1 MPNWLSRLTSDRL
14 DGVMHNAAAAVKA
27 LGIQWFA
34 ADHETKLACGQ
45 LVIEAI
51 QKLIPNYDLSR
62 NLYYQFFFFATHLS
76 AADREEIAK
85 WFNETAAEVKDENP
99 PLFIAMSSI
108 GQLFDLSAINATAKR
123 EKSRQASGTL
133 FTTHSRTINDMI
145 QYVLYHR
152 AFNPEPLRQETEAR
166 VARPARD
173 RAAGAISPAHA
184 TAQCR
189 RLIALQG

>member
-27 LGIQWFA
+27 LGIQWLA

-62 NLYYQFFFFATHLS
+62 NLYYQFFFFATHQS

-85 WFNETAAEVKDENP
+85 WLNSGGGEGRKPALIYCHE
-99 PLFIAMSSI
+99 
-108 GQLFDLSAINATAKR
+108 QYRSA
-123 EKSRQASGTL
+123 
-133 FTTHSRTINDMI
+133 F
-145 QYVLYHR
+145 
-152 AFNPEPLRQETEAR
+152 
-166 VARPARD
+166 
-173 RAAGAISPAHA
+173 
-184 TAQCR
+184 
-189 RLIALQG
+189 

>member
-14 DGVMHNAAAAVKA
+14 DGVMHKAAAAVKA
-27 LGIQWFA
+27 LGIQWFG

-62 NLYYQFFFFATHLS
+62 NLYYQFFFFATHQS
-76 AADREEIAK
+76 AADREELAK
-85 WFNETAAEVKDENP
+85 WFNETAAEAKDENL

-108 GQLFDLSAINATAKR
+108 GRLFDLSAINATAKR
-123 EKSRQASGTL
+123 ETIRQASGTL

-145 QYVLYHR
+145 QYVLYRR

-166 VARPARD
+166 
-173 RAAGAISPAHA
+173 RASAS
-184 TAQCR
+184 T
-189 RLIALQG
+189 

>member
-62 NLYYQFFFFATHLS
+62 NLYYQFFFFATHQS

-108 GQLFDLSAINATAKR
+108 GQLFSLYAINAAAKG
-123 EKSRQASGTL
+123 EKTRQASGTL
-133 FTTHSRTINDMI
+133 YTTHSRTVNDMI

-152 AFNPEPLRQETEAR
+152 AFQ
-166 VARPARD
+166 
-173 RAAGAISPAHA
+173 S
-184 TAQCR
+184 
-189 RLIALQG
+189 